1 MNHAKSQVPSA
12 YDGGK
17 CLFTL
22 LLFASK
28 GFLVMQF
35 YSNPLKMISTGEHSI
50 VKFDQ
55 KTHICIH
62 VHLRKI
68 DAINQKVY
76 IYTQHILYRHPP
88 WGHHNILWFIYRT
101 FPMICVLLQL
111 CKIHFCHVILYL
123 LTKGWHLPPRA
134 ANSNSYN

>member
-1 MNHAKSQVPSA
+1 MSQVAST
-12 YDGGK
+12 YNRGK
-17 CLFTL
+17 CSFIL
-22 LLFASK
+22 LLFASR

-35 YSNPLKMISTGEHSI
+35 CSNPLKMISTGEHSI

-55 KTHICIH
+55 KTRFCIH
-62 VHLRKI
+62 VHLSKI

-88 WGHHNILWFIYRT
+88 WGHQNILWFIYRT

>member
-1 MNHAKSQVPSA
+1 MNHAKSQFAST
-12 YDGGK
+12 YNRGK
-17 CLFTL
+17 CLFIL
-22 LLFASK
+22 LLFASR

-35 YSNPLKMISTGEHSI
+35 LEQPFINDFNWWA
-50 VKFDQ
+50 FDC
-55 KTHICIH
+55 KIWPKNSLLYH
-62 VHLRKI
+62 VHLSKI